1 MTPPTT
7 RSISRTSTGRPL
19 DALPYDPAA
28 APVAPRHGEW
38 GASGTFLQQLSAIGV
53 ENADRFVMAHRDLKY
68 RDVHTF
74 FGTICPD
81 PMLSGTTPKPPK
93 PERQRAREAG
103 APHGVESPAQKER
116 RLLRER
122 RAALGLVRTRTVEQ
136 QLADPHEDDLPNSLP
151 DALNEFALLEEGHQS
166 RPLAALAAY
175 MQQALGVCSG
185 CEAPRLPPWADRSR
199 ILLGQRAFMTNLL
212 PAVLVLLCKSLPEAY
227 GAGRPAAVL
236 MLSGELSDLPYHR
249 LIGTMQ
255 LLVTVSTP
263 NSFEGPWYPAMV
275 AAEEMQLLHA
285 GVRMN
290 VAPRLESE
298 QRQPVDRAHGGWAG
312 NEYVVWPGYSAFV
325 RGWPNSDQAEST
337 QVVVSQTDMLATI
350 IAFSVLVIDGLET
363 LGVPMQDDEAEAY
376 WHLWRVFAVMKGIHP
391 PGQPLDGSWVPET
404 LADARQM
411 WQCYRALYLCGPT
424 QWTGDW
430 QERARLANPA
440 GYALTSAH
448 VHMIAK
454 MLNKWLRWV
463 PLGER
468 QYLAIVRW
476 YVARLCGESGAARVG
491 VPRVRLWRLAQR
503 LVLDVPRAL
512 ERILDRIDPSI
523 HVAIS
528 RYALAKLVNQEYG
541 KRLVFPVPQQLS
553 DLRRDMQETLVAK
566 FAKRF
571 QRVLGSEA
579 ADD

>member
-1 MTPPTT
+1 MSQQPTRT
-7 RSISRTSTGRPL
+7 ITRTSTGAPL
-19 DALPYDPAA
+19 AALPYDPEA
-28 APVAPRHGEW
+28 APDAPRHGEW
-38 GASGTFLQQLSAIGV
+38 GGSTRFLQQLSAIGV
-53 ENADRFVMAHRDLKY
+53 ANADRFVMTHRDLKY

-74 FGTICPD
+74 FGTVCPD
-81 PMLSGTTPKPPK
+81 PMLSGTTPNPPK
-93 PERQRAREAG
+93 KER
-103 APHGVESPAQKER
+103 PHHPVTGTRGDLESPAQKER

-122 RAALGLVRTRTVEQ
+122 RSALGLTRTRTVEQ
-136 QLADPHEDDLPNSLP
+136 QLEDPHEDDLPNSLP
-151 DALNEFALLEEGHQS
+151 DALNEFTALHDGHQS
-166 RPLAALAAY
+166 RPLAALATY
-175 MQQALGVCSG
+175 MQQALGLCSG

-199 ILLGQRAFMTNLL
+199 MLLGQRAFMTNLL
-212 PAVLVLLCKSLPEAY
+212 PSVLVLLCKSLPEAY

-290 VAPRLESE
+290 VAPRLEE
-298 QRQPVDRAHGGWAG
+298 PQRQPVDRAHGGWAG
-312 NEYVVWPGYSAFV
+312 QDYMVWPGYSAFV
-325 RGWPNSDQAEST
+325 RGWPASDSSDTT

-350 IAFSVLVIDGLET
+350 IAFSVLVIDGLAT
-363 LGVPMQDDEAEAY
+363 LGTPMQEDEAEAY

-391 PGQPLDGSWVPET
+391 PGRPLDGSWVPET
-404 LADARQM
+404 LKDARQM
-411 WQCYRALYLCGPT
+411 WQCYRSLYLCGPT
-424 QWTGDW
+424 TWDGDW
-430 QERARLANPA
+430 QERARRDNPA

-468 QYLAIVRW
+468 QYLAIIRW
-476 YVARLCGESGAARVG
+476 YLATLCGEQGAARVG
-491 VPRVRLWRLAQR
+491 VPRVKLWRIAEK
-503 LVLDVPRAL
+503 LVLDVPRAF

-541 KRLVFPVPQQLS
+541 TRLVFPVPQQLS
-553 DLRRDMQETLVAK
+553 DLKRDMQETLVQK

-571 QRVLGSEA
+571 QRVLGQEPVES
-579 ADD
+579 